1 MKKLLLALPAAALLA
16 AAGVWAYEWHRLKE
30 LTLPAPPPVFRVVL
44 DGPEPVV
51 FQPGQY
57 LVAEVQALEDEPF
70 AYLMFDY
77 LRSRPALKD
86 VEVLLTY
93 REQEK
98 RLAYPMLLHLPNNLL
113 TAIPRLGELEARN
126 WIPGFEWR
134 YVDLSTLTA
143 MRRQTEI
150 FVTAYNLPRARKLE
164 RLTERELVEF
174 IRRFIRF
181 KSMTDGRVRRQQEGA
196 PSPLTQDEAEQ
207 LAEDILTI
215 ARFYDLPIEFFLG
228 IGAMENNYMNV
239 RGDIGNTIW
248 KRRPEKGDI
257 VLRRKGGRVLV
268 LNEASGVWQVTQ
280 ETLRYAHRLYQ
291 RDKNRDYS
299 QLPPHLRPPAELNVR
314 EVSPSV
320 LTTYAGLFLR
330 DLLDRFE
337 GDVTKAVGAYNGG
350 PGNPNMRY
358 AEGAQAVA
366 EYARRFMEQAALLH
380 GPVGR

>member
-1 MKKLLLALPAAALLA
+1 MKKLLPALLA
-16 AAGVWAYEWHRLKE
+16 TVLLAGAGLWAYEWYRLKP
-30 LTLPAPPPVFRVVL
+30 LTLPGPPPVFRASM
-44 DGPEPVV
+44 DGPESVV

-77 LRSRPALKD
+77 LRSRPMLKG

-93 REQEK
+93 REQET
-98 RLAYPMLLHLPNNLL
+98 RLAYPILLHLPNNLL
-113 TAIPRLGELEARN
+113 TAIPLLKELSARN

-134 YVDLSTLTA
+134 YVDLSTLMA

-164 RLTERELVEF
+164 RLTERELVNY

-181 KSMTDGRVRRQQEGA
+181 KSMTDGRVRRQNEDA
-196 PSPLTQDEAEQ
+196 PSPLTRDEAEQ

-228 IGAMENNYMNV
+228 IGAMENNYLNV

-248 KRRPEKGDI
+248 KPRPEKGDI

-280 ETLRYAHRLYQ
+280 ETLRYAHRLYK
-291 RDKNRDYS
+291 RDKERDYS
-299 QLPPHLRPPAELNVR
+299 KLPPHLRPPEDLNVR
-314 EVSPSV
+314 EVSPSL

-330 DLLDRFE
+330 NLLDRFD
-337 GDVTKAVGAYNGG
+337 GDVTRAVGAYNGG
-350 PGNPNMRY
+350 PGNPNMQY
-358 AEGAQAVA
+358 AEGAEQVA
-366 EYARRFMEQAALLH
+366 RHARRFMEQAALLH